1 VARARTEQVVRR
13 LRALAD
19 PTRLAIFDY
28 LKTGPSSVG
37 EISTVFSLAQPT
49 VSVHLKHLRE
59 AGLVSADRNGPR
71 LEITVNRAAQ
81 SFWPKSSPRS
91 CRADGSAARSS

>member
-1 VARARTEQVVRR
+1 LFGRGLYLDIAGCSLVGFAVGGADKVARARTEQVVRR

-37 EISTVFSLAQPT
+37 EISTVFSLAQA
-49 VSVHLKHLRE
+49 HRE
-59 AGLVSADRNGPR
+59 RPSESTCARRDWSRPIGTGP
-71 LEITVNRAAQ
+71 A
-81 SFWPKSSPRS
+81 SRS
-91 CRADGSAARSS
+91 R